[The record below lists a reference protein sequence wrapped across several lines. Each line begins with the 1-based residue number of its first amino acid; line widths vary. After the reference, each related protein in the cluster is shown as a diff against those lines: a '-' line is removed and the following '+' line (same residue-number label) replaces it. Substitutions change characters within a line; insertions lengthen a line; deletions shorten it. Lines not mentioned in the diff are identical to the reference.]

1 MFFRHF
7 HIQLLIRYLAI
18 TLVALG
24 SAALFVYTSLY
35 LTASALAIVDIFLV
49 YGLMYYMRR
58 LDRDINHFI
67 EAVRNRDHAVFF
79 SPKKYGR
86 PFHTLFQF
94 FNEIIQAHKSI
105 TVEKESVFQLLK
117 SILERTPF
125 GVITV
130 ERSALENSAEKYP
143 LLYINAA
150 AYRLLQIPEFYY
162 WHRLAEH
169 VPDFVQ
175 EVMLIS
181 KGGKRFSEK
190 FINDQKILLSVE
202 TQLIQLYRKE
212 YLIITFQNIRD
223 EVEQKEMEAW
233 NKLIEVM
240 THEILNSITP
250 IHTLAGTMRD
260 MMDGKGMNLGS
271 EDIEDMRIAASTIKK
286 RSDGLMNFV
295 RDYRMVAELPTPRL
309 EPAPVAELF
318 TQIRTLMKPLADQQG
333 ISMDVQEVPSRFQL
347 FLDQTLIEQVLI
359 NLITNSIYALK
370 NTAAPRIVI
379 QFRKDEDRS
388 FIDIID
394 NGKGIPRQNLDKIF
408 IPFFTTRSNGSGI
421 GLSISRNIMKMHE
434 GNLQVYSVE
443 NEETRFTLTF
453 AR

>member
-1 MFFRHF
+1 M
-7 HIQLLIRYLAI
+7 LIRYLVI
-18 TLVALG
+18 TIVALG

-35 LTASALAIVDIFLV
+35 LTASALAIVDVFLV
-49 YGLMYYMRR
+49 YGLVYYMRR
-58 LDRDINHFI
+58 LDRDIDHFI
-67 EAVRNRDHAVFF
+67 EAVRTRDHAVFF

-130 ERSALENSAEKYP
+130 ERSALGNTTEKYP

-333 ISMDVQEVPSRFQL
+333 ISMEVQEVPSRFQL

-443 NEETRFTLTF
+443 KEETRFTLTF

>member
-1 MFFRHF
+1 LFFRHF
-7 HIQLLIRYLAI
+7 HIQLLIRYLLI
-18 TLVALG
+18 TVVALG

-35 LTASALAIVDIFLV
+35 LTASALALVDVFLV
-49 YGLMYYMRR
+49 YGLVYYMRR

-130 ERSALENSAEKYP
+130 ERSALENIGIKYP
-143 LLYINAA
+143 LLYINVA
-150 AYRLLQIPEFYY
+150 AYRLLQIPEFHY
-162 WHRLAEH
+162 WHQLAEH

-190 FINDQKILLSVE
+190 FFNDQKILLSVE
-202 TQLIQLYRKE
+202 TQVIQLYRKE

-250 IHTLAGTMRD
+250 IHTLAGTIRD
-260 MMDGKGMNLGS
+260 MVDGKGMNLGS

-309 EPAPVAELF
+309 ESCPVAELF
-318 TQIRTLMKPLADQQG
+318 TQIKTLMKPLADQQG
-333 ISMDVQEVPSRFQL
+333 IQMEVQEVPARYHL

-370 NTAAPRIVI
+370 DATAPRIVL

-388 FIDIID
+388 YVDIID

-443 NEETRFTLTF
+443 REETHFTLVF

>member
-1 MFFRHF
+1 MV
-7 HIQLLIRYLAI
+7 
-18 TLVALG
+18 VALG
-24 SAALFVYTSLY
+24 SIALFIHTSLY
-35 LTASALAIVDIFLV
+35 LTASALAIVDGFLI
-49 YGLMYYMRR
+49 YGLVQYMRR
-58 LDRDINHFI
+58 LDRDIDHFI

-86 PFHTLFQF
+86 PFNTLFRF

-130 ERSALENSAEKYP
+130 ERSALENIGEKHP

-150 AYRLLQIPEFYY
+150 ANRLLQIPEYHY
-162 WHRLAEH
+162 WHRLADH
-169 VPDFVQ
+169 VPDFAR

-181 KGGKRFSEK
+181 GGGKRFSEQ
-190 FINDQKILLSVE
+190 FFNGQKILLSVE
-202 TQLIQLYRKE
+202 TQVIQLYRKE

-250 IHTLAGTMRD
+250 IYTLAGTISD
-260 MMDGKGMNLGS
+260 MMHGKGMSLGS

-295 RDYRMVAELPTPRL
+295 RNYRMVAELPTPRL
-309 EPAPVAELF
+309 ESCPVAGLF

-333 ISMDVQEVPSRFQL
+333 IMMEVQAVSARYQL

-370 NTAAPRIVI
+370 GRPAPRILL
-379 QFRKDEDRS
+379 QFRKDEERS
-388 FIDIID
+388 YIDIID

-453 AR
+453 SG